1 MNVLDAKPKEH
12 SSINGM
18 VTVGLKV
25 GNSVWCSNHA
35 LFTKKIELAQ
45 NEIVLIQLKI
55 YTFLYAYIQLKAIL
69 LVDWHFV
76 VWPMDF
82 KFVV

>member
-45 NEIVLIQLKI
+45 NEIVLISVKNIHILI
-55 YTFLYAYIQLKAIL
+55 RLYTIKGYIASWLTL
-69 LVDWHFV
+69 RGLTHGL
-76 VWPMDF
+76 
-82 KFVV
+82 